1 MDFDRRI
8 LGANY
13 GGIVPAV
20 DIPRLV
26 DWYMEGKLLLDEMIS
41 ARRPL
46 EDAAA
51 AIEDLSGGSP
61 LRQLLVPSL

>member
-1 MDFDRRI
+1 
-8 LGANY
+8 
-13 GGIVPAV
+13 
-20 DIPRLV
+20 
-26 DWYMEGKLLLDEMIS
+26 MEGKLLLDEMIS